1 MDLVSFQREDTLA
14 LTLRWGCESPFHSL
28 PPAYLLFSSHIRPVD
43 TRSTCSGPR
52 VDSAGNFR
60 RPASPHLC
68 VLNPCLWVKNEMTL
82 SCSGELL
89 FLPHIYF
96 EAWLLGK
103 PGLVDLFG
111 HVIDHRVSRGVL
123 GSGMHQ

>member
-1 MDLVSFQREDTLA
+1 MKIPSAAGRLHVFSFPSVFGQWTHGAPALGPV
-14 LTLRWGCESPFHSL
+14 LTLRGIFVDQLL
-28 PPAYLLFSSHIRPVD
+28 P
-43 TRSTCSGPR
+43 
-52 VDSAGNFR
+52 
-60 RPASPHLC
+60 PHLC
-68 VLNPCLWVKNEMTL
+68 VRNPCLWVKNEMTL

-89 FLPHIYF
+89 FLPHISF

-111 HVIDHRVSRGVL
+111 HIIDHRVSRGVL